1 MFCLE
6 VQFTYR
12 NLSYGLIYGSG
23 LHIAVWDYTLRFGLT
38 FYGLGLHRMVWAY
51 TVWFGLKPYGLHF
64 AVLAYTLWCGIA
76 LYGSGLQCMVIKIR
90 HNNAIYFICSI

>member
-51 TVWFGLKPYGLHF
+51 TVWLAFCGFGLHSMVWDCTLRFGLTMYGDKNK
-64 AVLAYTLWCGIA
+64 T
-76 LYGSGLQCMVIKIR
+76 Q
-90 HNNAIYFICSI
+90 